1 MPTVDLTARLAR
13 ETKPGD
19 RDVFLFDRALPGFGL
34 RVHRS
39 GAKAWIVQTRIEGKS
54 RRVVIARHGEMD
66 LAQARRHA
74 RDILARIR
82 AGDNPADD
90 IRKEKTAPTVAMLA
104 DEYLR
109 RCDPYWKPSGRKTI
123 RTYLKARILP
133 TFGKMPV
140 ERVGP
145 EDVAAWFDAVSKD
158 RPGAANRAFEILRS
172 LMFWAEEYGFRDLGT
187 NPCLGIRK
195 NPRRDIAR
203 FLDTDELARLGR
215 ALDAREDKW
224 PEAVAAIRLLALT
237 GCRRGE
243 VLNLRWRDIGDN
255 AIALPDS
262 KTGPRSVP
270 LGGAARA
277 VIKALPE
284 PRDPDACLF
293 PSLAGGRHAHRV
305 VACWQAVCGDANLG
319 KVRLHDLRHTAASHA
334 VMSGENLP
342 LVGKLLGHRRH
353 ETTAGYAHL
362 ADGDLVETAEK
373 VGSLI
378 ADAMNLQVL
387 SPPSRPRSRRRYG
400 RWI

>member
-1 MPTVDLTARLAR
+1 MNDQP
-13 ETKPGD
+13 
-19 RDVFLFDRALPGFGL
+19 
-34 RVHRS
+34 
-39 GAKAWIVQTRIEGKS
+39 KS
-54 RRVVIARHGEMD
+54 TFARRVRAAR
-66 LAQARRHA
+66 ARKYE
-74 RDILARIR
+74 IR
-82 AGDNPADD
+82 DD
-90 IRKEKTAPTVAMLA
+90 IVIGLGLTIQ
-104 DEYLR
+104 
-109 RCDPYWKPSGRKTI
+109 PSGV
-123 RTYLKARILP
+123 RTFFFARMVH
-133 TFGKMPV
+133 G
-140 ERVGP
+140 
-145 EDVAAWFDAVSKD
+145 
-158 RPGAANRAFEILRS
+158 
-172 LMFWAEEYGFRDLGT
+172 
-187 NPCLGIRK
+187 
-195 NPRRDIAR
+195 RRR
-203 FLDTDELARLGR
+203 F
-215 ALDAREDKW
+215 
-224 PEAVAAIRLLALT
+224 
-237 GCRRGE
+237 
-243 VLNLRWRDIGDN
+243 
-255 AIALPDS
+255 LPDS

-284 PRDPDACLF
+284 PRDPDAYLF

>member
-1 MPTVDLTARLAR
+1 MVPFLPPTGRCPASGCA
-13 ETKPGD
+13 
-19 RDVFLFDRALPGFGL
+19 
-34 RVHRS
+34 VHRS

-54 RRVVIARHGEMD
+54 RRVVITRHGEMD

-123 RTYLKARILP
+123 RIYLKARILP

-172 LMFWAEEYGFRDLGT
+172 MMFWAEEYGFRELGT

-215 ALDAREDKW
+215 ALDAREDQW

-243 VLNLRWRDIGDN
+243 VLNLRWRDIG
-255 AIALPDS
+255 ALI
-262 KTGPRSVP
+262 P
-270 LGGAARA
+270 L
-277 VIKALPE
+277 LPIT
-284 PRDPDACLF
+284 PTITL
-293 PSLAGGRHAHRV
+293 
-305 VACWQAVCGDANLG
+305 
-319 KVRLHDLRHTAASHA
+319 
-334 VMSGENLP
+334 
-342 LVGKLLGHRRH
+342 
-353 ETTAGYAHL
+353 
-362 ADGDLVETAEK
+362 
-373 VGSLI
+373 
-378 ADAMNLQVL
+378 
-387 SPPSRPRSRRRYG
+387 
-400 RWI
+400 